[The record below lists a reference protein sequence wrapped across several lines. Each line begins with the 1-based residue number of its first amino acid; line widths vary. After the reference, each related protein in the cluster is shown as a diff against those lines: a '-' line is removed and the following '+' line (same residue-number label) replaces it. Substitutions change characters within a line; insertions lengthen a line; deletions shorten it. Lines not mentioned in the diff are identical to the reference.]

1 MRAKAARSLARLGDR
16 RAIGPLIALFK
27 DDSDTVRENAI
38 KALAET
44 GASEAAEALMAI
56 AASPEESSEVR
67 SQSIRALG
75 RMRVQEAKTLL
86 RTLRDQQEDE
96 DVHEA
101 ASEAV
106 ADMDDS
112 K

>member
-1 MRAKAARSLARLGDR
+1 
-16 RAIGPLIALFK
+16 
-27 DDSDTVRENAI
+27 
-38 KALAET
+38 
-44 GASEAAEALMAI
+44 
-56 AASPEESSEVR
+56 
-67 SQSIRALG
+67 
-75 RMRVQEAKTLL
+75 MRVQEAKTLL